1 MDVIF
6 SKDRFVKE
14 GFDGFLLQEPPPPPD
29 EGSTPPPPDGGS
41 PMEPELEEP
50 EWEEPSWEE
59 PNFETQTISS
69 VLWGGNDEWD
79 RAVYKLSNG
88 RTVFASKGLG
98 VGQSPFDYDELRISG
113 GGYFGDPNGT
123 IVGHTWSNNGD
134 ALILK
139 RGEGTTATFHQQMYA
154 WGNQGLVISSNTQD
168 VTNQIGTIEERS
180 NSDIDGDGTIGD
192 VETEEAEVEVD
203 SALYD
208 NPDGD
213 MDRSIYKMSDGSV
226 YFAEQGLEK
235 GESSHGGR

>member
-1 MDVIF
+1 MSKGFSGFQVGAFQDDAGVI
-6 SKDRFVKE
+6 DNVDIIDEVKE
-14 GFDGFLLQEPPPPPD
+14 EVLDDVVDEYIDEVEDEYVDEFPD
-29 EGSTPPPPDGGS
+29 DQPSQP
-41 PMEPELEEP
+41 EEP
-50 EWEEPSWEE
+50 VFEDDYDYEDVWEEPS
-59 PNFETQTISS
+59 FENVSISS

-113 GGYFGDPNGT
+113 GGYYGDPNGT
-123 IVGHTWSNNGD
+123 IVGHTWSNNAD

-154 WGNQGLVISSNTQD
+154 WGNQGIVISANTQD
-168 VTNQIGTIEERS
+168 VTNQIGAIEERS

-192 VETEEAEVEVD
+192 VKAEEAEVEID

-208 NPDGD
+208 NPDGEP
-213 MDRSIYKMSDGSV
+213 SDI
-226 YFAEQGLEK
+226 L
-235 GESSHGGR
+235 